1 MGLLQI
7 DAGKCKRDGICVAE
21 CPTAIIKLE
30 NDGSVPTLVPGGDD
44 FCLRCGHCVAVCPHG
59 ALSHEE
65 VSLVD
70 CPPIQKDLSISHEQA
85 VQFLRS
91 RRSVRIFK
99 DKPVDRNLLARLIK
113 IARYAPSA
121 SNSQLVE
128 WIVHTDKDTIH
139 EFAGKA
145 VGWMKKYLEK
155 DPLAKNFPY
164 MPLLVA
170 AWDAGYDAVL
180 RNAPALIVATAPRE
194 ASNGLV
200 DVTLALSYLDL
211 AAPTLGL
218 GTCWAG
224 LLQSAILSDPLLKAA
239 IGIPEDH
246 PYHYPMMIGFSKARY
261 VRLPERKEPRIT
273 FK

>member
-7 DAGKCKRDGICVAE
+7 DAEKCKRDGICVTE
-21 CPTAIIKLE
+21 CPSAIIKLE
-30 NDGSVPTLVPGGDD
+30 TDGSVPKLFPGGDE

-70 CPPIQKDLSISHEQA
+70 CPPIQKRLSISYDQA

-99 DKPVDRNLLARLIK
+99 DKPVDRESLLPLIK
-113 IARYAPSA
+113 IARYAPTA

-139 EFAGKA
+139 GFAGA
-145 VGWMKKYLEK
+145 AIDWMRQYLEK
-155 DPLAKNFPY
+155 DPQAKSFPY

-180 RNAPALIVATAPRE
+180 RSAPALIVASAPRE

-200 DVTLALSYLDL
+200 DVTLALSYLDI

-224 LLQSAILSDPLLKAA
+224 LLQGAILSNPQLKTA
-239 IGIPEDH
+239 IGIPEGH
-246 PYHYPMMIGFSKARY
+246 PYHYPMMIGFSKAKY
-261 VRLPERKEPRIT
+261 FRLPERREPRIR

>member
-1 MGLLQI
+1 MGLLKI
-7 DAGKCKRDGICVAE
+7 DAEKCKRDGICVAE
-21 CPTAIIKLE
+21 CPSAIIKLG
-30 NDGSVPTLVPGGDD
+30 NDGSVPTLVPGDDD

-59 ALSHEE
+59 ALSHME
-65 VSLVD
+65 VPVAD
-70 CPPIQKDLSISHEQA
+70 CTPIQKNLSISPEQA

-99 DKPVDRNLLARLIK
+99 DKPVDQASLTRLIK

-128 WIVHTDKDTIH
+128 WIVHTDKDMIR

-145 VGWMKKYLEK
+145 IEWMRQYLEK
-155 DPLAKNFPY
+155 DPQAKSFAY
-164 MPLLVA
+164 MPLLVE
-170 AWDAGYDAVL
+170 AWDSGYDAVL
-180 RNAPALIVATAPRE
+180 RNAPALIVASAPRE

-224 LLQSAILSDPLLKAA
+224 LLQGAILSNPVLKAE
-239 IGIPEDH
+239 IGIPEGH
-246 PYHYPMMIGFSKARY
+246 PYHYPMMIGFSKAKY
-261 VRLPERKEPRIT
+261 FRLPERKQPKMT